1 MTTYPYATPDGIIE
15 LVHKDEH
22 DAVVRELNERLTKQ
36 QADMLDTIIELRTQ
50 LAAIKTAAANAG
62 FSEWLRKTLAAY
74 ESAKSDMLDTIVQ
87 LRAEL
92 TNTHSILDGDE
103 SKIIRNAKDGYP
115 EGREA
120 RVLTLA
126 ERVKSLCIYAADWKR
141 WTEEKEV
148 ELTRWQSLAESL
160 ATALDNLS
168 HDCHNH
174 AKDIIQIRWGYDGD
188 CGSKLSAEQIEECCD
203 AAKPALAAYESAKS
217 DPLPDPLAEAV
228 KRMEEVTD
236 GAIEAAYWESG
247 SWTRNIRA
255 LLISAAKGEQP

>member
-1 MTTYPYATPDGIIE
+1 MKTYPHLENGEIIQ
-15 LVHKDEH
+15 LVRKDEH
-22 DAVVRELNERLTKQ
+22 DAIVQELNERLTKQ
-36 QADMLDTIIELRTQ
+36 QA
-50 LAAIKTAAANAG
+50 
-62 FSEWLRKTLAAY
+62 
-74 ESAKSDMLDTIVQ
+74 DMLDTIVQ

-148 ELTRWQSLAESL
+148 ELTRWQSLAERL
-160 ATALDNLS
+160 ATTGG
-168 HDCHNH
+168 
-174 AKDIIQIRWGYDGD
+174 W
-188 CGSKLSAEQIEECCD
+188 SAEPDSSWD
-203 AAKPALAAYESAKS
+203 AALAAYNSAKKGN
-217 DPLPDPLAEAV
+217 LPDPLAEAV
-228 KRMEEVTD
+228 KRMEKLRFGE
-236 GAIEAAYWESG
+236 IEAAYWQSG
-247 SWTRNIRA
+247 LGLENVRA

>member
-1 MTTYPYATPDGIIE
+1 MKTYPYQENGEIIE
-15 LVHKDEH
+15 LVRKDEH
-22 DAVVRELNERLTKQ
+22 DAVVRELKKHLEDANRGAERNAHINRSFAGQINQLHSDVRELNERLTKQ
-36 QADMLDTIIELRTQ
+36 Q
-50 LAAIKTAAANAG
+50 
-62 FSEWLRKTLAAY
+62 
-74 ESAKSDMLDTIVQ
+74 SDMLDTIVQ

-148 ELTRWQSLAESL
+148 ELARWQTLAESL
-160 ATALDNLS
+160 ATDLKHMSTIPEYDQDDAHRLRNL
-168 HDCHNH
+168 
-174 AKDIIQIRWGYDGD
+174 AKNVD
-188 CGSKLSAEQIEECCD
+188 
-203 AAKPALAAYESAKS
+203 ESAKAGN
-217 DPLPDPLAEAV
+217 LPDPLAEAV
-228 KRMEEVTD
+228 KRMEKLRFGE
-236 GAIEAAYWESG
+236 IEAAYWQSG
-247 SWTRNIRA
+247 LGLENVRA

>member
-1 MTTYPYATPDGIIE
+1 MKTYPYQENGEIIE
-15 LVHKDEH
+15 LVRKDEH
-22 DAVVRELNERLTKQ
+22 DAVVRELKKHLEDANRGAERNAHINRSFAGQINQLHSDVRELNERLTKQ
-36 QADMLDTIIELRTQ
+36 Q
-50 LAAIKTAAANAG
+50 
-62 FSEWLRKTLAAY
+62 
-74 ESAKSDMLDTIVQ
+74 SDMLDTIVQ

-148 ELTRWQSLAESL
+148 ELTRWQSLAERL
-160 ATALDNLS
+160 ATTGG
-168 HDCHNH
+168 
-174 AKDIIQIRWGYDGD
+174 W
-188 CGSKLSAEQIEECCD
+188 SAEPDSSWD
-203 AAKPALAAYESAKS
+203 AALAAYESAKS
-217 DPLPDPLAEAV
+217 GNLPDPLAEAV
-228 KRMEEVTD
+228 KRMEKLRFGE
-236 GAIEAAYWESG
+236 IEAAYWQSG
-247 SWTRNIRA
+247 LGLENVRA

>member
-1 MTTYPYATPDGIIE
+1 MTPAQLDHLRAID
-15 LVHKDEH
+15 LVRKDEH
-22 DAVVRELNERLTKQ
+22 DAVVRELQKLLADANRGAERNAHINRSFAGQINQLHSDVRELNERLTKQ
-36 QADMLDTIIELRTQ
+36 Q
-50 LAAIKTAAANAG
+50 
-62 FSEWLRKTLAAY
+62 
-74 ESAKSDMLDTIVQ
+74 SDMLDTIVQ

-160 ATALDNLS
+160 ATNLQNVVQLS
-168 HDCHNH
+168 DRATLVWDT
-174 AKDIIQIRWGYDGD
+174 AK
-188 CGSKLSAEQIEECCD
+188 A
-203 AAKPALAAYESAKS
+203 ALAAYESAKS
-217 DPLPDPLAEAV
+217 GNLPDPLAEAV

>member
-1 MTTYPYATPDGIIE
+1 MKTYPYQENGEIIE
-15 LVHKDEH
+15 LVRKDEH
-22 DAVVRELNERLTKQ
+22 DAVVRELKKHLEDANRGAERNAHINRSFAGQINQLHSDVRELNERLTKQ
-36 QADMLDTIIELRTQ
+36 Q
-50 LAAIKTAAANAG
+50 
-62 FSEWLRKTLAAY
+62 
-74 ESAKSDMLDTIVQ
+74 SDMLDTIVQ

-160 ATALDNLS
+160 ATALANLS

-188 CGSKLSAEQIEECCD
+188 CGSKLSSEQIEECCD
-203 AAKPALAAYESAKS
+203 AANPALAAYESAKS

-236 GAIEAAYWESG
+236 GAIEAAYWKSG
-247 SWTRNIRA
+247 GWTRNIRA

>member
-1 MTTYPYATPDGIIE
+1 MKTYPYQENGEIIE
-15 LVHKDEH
+15 LVRKDEH

-36 QADMLDTIIELRTQ
+36 Q
-50 LAAIKTAAANAG
+50 
-62 FSEWLRKTLAAY
+62 
-74 ESAKSDMLDTIVQ
+74 SDMLDTIVQ

-148 ELTRWQSLAESL
+148 ELTRWQSLAERL
-160 ATALDNLS
+160 ATAHQEIANE
-168 HDCHNH
+168 
-174 AKDIIQIRWGYDGD
+174 AIWP
-188 CGSKLSAEQIEECCD
+188 D
-203 AAKPALAAYESAKS
+203 AMRMRSLYALAAYESAK
-217 DPLPDPLAEAV
+217 
-228 KRMEEVTD
+228 
-236 GAIEAAYWESG
+236 
-247 SWTRNIRA
+247 
-255 LLISAAKGEQP
+255 KGEQP

>member
-1 MTTYPYATPDGIIE
+1 MKTYPYQEDGEIID
-15 LVHKDEH
+15 LVRKDEH
-22 DAVVRELNERLTKQ
+22 DAVVRELQKLLADANRGAERNAHINRSFAGQINQLHSDVRELNERLTKQ
-36 QADMLDTIIELRTQ
+36 Q
-50 LAAIKTAAANAG
+50 
-62 FSEWLRKTLAAY
+62 
-74 ESAKSDMLDTIVQ
+74 SDMLDTIVQ

-168 HDCHNH
+168 HDCRNY
-174 AKDIIQIRWGYDGD
+174 AKDIQKIRWGYDGD
-188 CGSKLSAEQIEECCD
+188 GGAKLSAEQIEECCD
-203 AAKPALAAYESAKS
+203 AANPALAAYNSAKKGN
-217 DPLPDPLAEAV
+217 LPDPLAEAV

-247 SWTRNIRA
+247 GWVGNIRA

>member
-1 MTTYPYATPDGIIE
+1 MKTYPYQENGEIIE
-15 LVHKDEH
+15 LVRKDEH
-22 DAVVRELNERLTKQ
+22 DAVVRELKKHLEDANRGAERNAHINRSFAGQINQLHSDVRELNERLTKQ
-36 QADMLDTIIELRTQ
+36 Q
-50 LAAIKTAAANAG
+50 
-62 FSEWLRKTLAAY
+62 
-74 ESAKSDMLDTIVQ
+74 SDMLDTIVQ

-160 ATALDNLS
+160 ATALK
-168 HDCHNH
+168 DCKNRAMDKSIETHADDH
-174 AKDIIQIRWGYDGD
+174 AKGCMDDIWEW
-188 CGSKLSAEQIEECCD
+188 AES
-203 AAKPALAAYESAKS
+203 ALAAYNSAKS
-217 DPLPDPLAEAV
+217 GNLPDPLAEAV
-228 KRMEEVTD
+228 KRMEAVPEMELERVWSNAHRTRLLPC
-236 GAIEAAYWESG
+236 IEAV
-247 SWTRNIRA
+247 RA
-255 LLISAAKGEQP
+255 RLISAAKGEQP